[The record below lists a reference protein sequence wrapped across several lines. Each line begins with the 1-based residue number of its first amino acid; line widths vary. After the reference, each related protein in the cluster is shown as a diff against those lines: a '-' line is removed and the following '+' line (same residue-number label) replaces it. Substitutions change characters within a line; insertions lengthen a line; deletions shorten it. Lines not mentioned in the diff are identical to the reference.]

1 MASIFVQIPSYHDY
15 ELGRTIRD
23 AIKKSSGMHVIN
35 FGVHLTYYK
44 NNDIDI
50 PVTDNVNIAY
60 SVAPDNIGLGLSRN
74 IANDFYNGEDYYLQI
89 DSHMRFAQNWDD
101 VLIKNY
107 LKYKSMGANPA
118 ISSYPASY
126 DYNELNVIALSNQ
139 LNVSYIDF
147 IQDLSFQG
155 NYVPHQRAVSNM
167 ENNVFSRSVAGGSIF
182 TSGELASIKPNTKI
196 FFWGEEILT
205 AMRLYTHGFDIMLPE
220 SQNIYHLYYDADRG
234 YKNLRRQ
241 VREDFPKECN
251 ALEEISRKELSRI
264 VVDKPVGDQELGSSR
279 TLEEYELFA
288 GINFIDKKIV
298 KVL

>member
-15 ELGRTIRD
+15 EIGRTIKD

-50 PVTDNVNIAY
+50 PVADNINVIY
-60 SVAPDNIGLGLSRN
+60 SEAPDNIGLGLSRH
-74 IANDFYNGEDYYLQI
+74 IANEFYSGEDYYLQV

-107 LKYKSMGANPA
+107 LKYKSMGTNPA

-126 DYNELNVIALSNQ
+126 GYDEFNRTTLSTQ
-139 LNVSYIDF
+139 LSVPYTDF

-155 NYVPHQRAVSNM
+155 SYVPHQRAVTNM

-182 TSGELASIKPNTKI
+182 TSGDLASIKPNTKI

-205 AMRLYTHGFDIMLPE
+205 ALRLYTHGFDIMLPE
-220 SQNIYHLYYDADRG
+220 SQSIYHLYYDADKG

-241 VREDFPKECN
+241 VSSDFPKESED
-251 ALEEISRKELSRI
+251 LEKISREELKRI
-264 VVDKPVGDQELGSSR
+264 IVDKPIGDQELGSARS
-279 TLEEYELFA
+279 LEEYELFA
-288 GINFIDKKIV
+288 GISFIDKKIV